1 MAASLPL
8 DAAASL
14 IAAVRSAL
22 LANSTLAGMLAGSKV
37 VTLAPS
43 GHQTP
48 YISIAIRSNDWSTAT
63 EDGQEVLLDL
73 NVWHQPD
80 SQTPEGGA
88 ARAIMALCRQTLHT
102 ASLTLASPFKCTL
115 IRVTNEIGPY
125 RDPDGRTVH
134 GLVSVRALVD
144 HT

>member
-1 MAASLPL
+1 MAASQPL

-22 LANSTLAGMLAGSKV
+22 LTNSALAGLLAGNKV
-37 VTLAPS
+37 ITWAPS
-43 GHQTP
+43 SCPTP
-48 YISIAIRSNDWSTAT
+48 YIQIGHHSNDWSTAT

-73 NVWHQPD
+73 NVYHQPD
-80 SQTPEGGA
+80 SQTPEA
-88 ARAIMALCRQTLHT
+88 STARAIMALCRQTLHT
-102 ASLTLASPFKCTL
+102 ASLSLASPFKCTL

-125 RDPDGRTVH
+125 RDPDGATLH
-134 GLVSVRALVD
+134 GVVSIRALVD